1 MSTPVKII
9 VRNPPQEVKKILIRD
24 RGPEGPTGPP
34 GPGVPA
40 GGNDGDLLI
49 KGTPDNQ
56 WTDAPTVDMLAFDT
70 AAAETLTTQGQMA
83 WNADEE
89 TVDIQLNS
97 FTLHTGEH
105 VVYHAK
111 NQTGSTIAKGVP
123 VMFAGTDGN
132 RGKLLI
138 QPWNGTGPSPY
149 FMGITAEEFLNG
161 EEGFVV
167 EFGKVRGIQTN
178 GGNYGQTWVDGDIIY
193 AGTTTG
199 SLTNVQPAAP
209 NPHIIVAAV
218 VNAHGSNGTLF
229 VRPALGS
236 NIKDDEGVT
245 ITSLA
250 SGQILVA
257 DATGQIFENK
267 SVSGD
272 ATLANTGALTIAN
285 DAITYAKMQNVSA
298 ASRLLGRGSAGG
310 AGNVEEI
317 TLGTGLSMSGT
328 TLSATGSGATNLS
341 TTLTATNVTVNSDT
355 GTDATIPAAT
365 VTDAGVMTAA
375 DRTKL
380 DGIEAGADVTDATN
394 VGAAIDGSAAK
405 TTPVDAD
412 TVPLIDSAAGNI
424 LKKLSWANIKATLK
438 TYFDTLYPSGSGTSS
453 GTNTGDQNL
462 FGTIAVSGQSNV
474 VADSTS
480 DTLTLVAGTN
490 VTITTDASTDSITI
504 NASGGGGGTPG
515 GSDGQVQY
523 NNGGSF
529 GGMSGTT
536 WDDTNL
542 TLTVASATQTANNP
556 VLDLSQTW
564 NNGAVS
570 FEGIK
575 LDVTDTA
582 SAGSSALLDLHV
594 GGSSMFKV
602 GKDGTITVD
611 GDDTGTIGYRSDID
625 MVLLGDVA
633 GGAGTVG
640 IATVGAGN
648 IGVVNSVN
656 NFVAWTD
663 NTPAATVDLALYRD
677 AAATLAQRNG
687 TNAQTVRVY
696 ETFTDASNYER
707 LSISAA
713 SGTNV
718 IKPEAAGTGTASK
731 LDLYLTDAVKITS
744 GTGSPEGAVTAPV
757 GSIYS
762 RTDGGTNTTIYRKE
776 SGTGNTGWV
785 AVSNA
790 GGGGGISDGDTLS
803 IGLTFPN
810 TGLHILDT
818 NASHDLIIAPGSD
831 LSADRTLTVTTGDA
845 NRVLTLTGDASIAGT
860 NTGDVSLAGTPDY
873 ITLSGQTITRGQIDL
888 ATDVTGQL
896 PLANGGTGANLTD
909 PNADRILFWDDSAG
923 AVTWLTAGTG
933 LTITDTTISASGG
946 SGGKVVSV
954 QHASSNARQSS
965 TSTTFADITSLSI
978 THTPASSS
986 NKILLMTSVNGAS
999 NATSANLGIRF
1010 VRGASAVGVGDNEAT
1025 NRTAVGQATMSPGS
1039 DSADSLTH
1047 IFVDEPATTSSTT
1060 WKVQFAALQ
1069 TAGAVYINRT
1079 ANDSNNV
1086 FSPRGL
1092 CTFTLIEFAP

>member
-9 VRNPPQEVKKILIRD
+9 VRNAVQQVKKILVNNAPQPVEKILIRD

-56 WTDAPTVDMLAFDT
+56 W
-70 AAAETLTTQGQMA
+70 
-83 WNADEE
+83 
-89 TVDIQLNS
+89 
-97 FTLHTGEH
+97 
-105 VVYHAK
+105 
-111 NQTGSTIAKGVP
+111 VP
-123 VMFAGTDGN
+123 M
-132 RGKLLI
+132 
-138 QPWNGTGPSPY
+138 
-149 FMGITAEEFLNG
+149 
-161 EEGFVV
+161 
-167 EFGKVRGIQTN
+167 
-178 GGNYGQTWVDGDIIY
+178 
-193 AGTTTG
+193 
-199 SLTNVQPAAP
+199 
-209 NPHIIVAAV
+209 
-218 VNAHGSNGTLF
+218 
-229 VRPALGS
+229 
-236 NIKDDEGVT
+236 
-245 ITSLA
+245 
-250 SGQILVA
+250 
-257 DATGQIFENK
+257 
-267 SVSGD
+267 SGD

-285 DAITYAKMQNVSA
+285 DAVTYAKMQNVSA
-298 ASRLLGRGSAGG
+298 ASRLLGRGSSSG

-328 TLSATGSGATNLS
+328 TLSSTGGGATNLS

-365 VTDAGVMTAA
+365 VTNAGVMTAA

-380 DGIEAGADVTDATN
+380 DGIESGADVTDATN

-438 TYFDTLYPSGSGTSS
+438 SYFDTLYPSGSGTSS

-490 VTITTDASTDSITI
+490 VTITTDAGTDSITI
-504 NASGGGGGTPG
+504 SASGGGGGTPG

-582 SAGSSALLDLHV
+582 SASGSALLDLHV

-625 MVLLGDVA
+625 MLLLGDV
-633 GGAGTVG
+633 GFGS
-640 IATVGAGN
+640 
-648 IGVVNSVN
+648 GVVGVCSGNSGFPLGV
-656 NFVAWTD
+656 FMKAQAALAWTFD
-663 NTPAATVDLALYRD
+663 IPASTVDLALYRD
-677 AAATLAQRNG
+677 AAATLAQRDG

-696 ETFTDASNYER
+696 ETYTNASNYER

-845 NRVLTLTGDASIAGT
+845 SRVLTLTGDASIAGT
-860 NTGDVSLAGTPDY
+860 NTGDVTLAGTPDY
-873 ITLSGQTITRGQIDL
+873 ITISGQTITRGQIDL

-909 PNADRILFWDDSAG
+909 PNADRILFWDVSAG
-923 AVTWLTAGTG
+923 AMTWLTAGTG

-946 SGGKVVSV
+946 GGLTNITETLHTASPNNTVNAEQLEVTGGTTNVDLVLTPKGTGALIIGPEPDSAATGGNKRGTNTVDLQARRSAANQVAAGNMGLLGPGEYLRIEGGNNNSVLNGSGNTIT
-954 QHASSNARQSS
+954 NAG
-965 TSTTFADITSLSI
+965 TTFAIIGTGDRNNIATNAGPFNAIVNGQLCSI
-978 THTPASSS
+978 TGLYNDFNFLGTGAQCSIAARWASL
-986 NKILLMTSVNGAS
+986 ITGYY
-999 NATSANLGIRF
+999 
-1010 VRGASAVGVGDNEAT
+1010 SAVTANFGDARGGQAKADRYGMRAFANGSFNFPTQGEAQGAEFLLRNKTTTNSAVELFLDGSSARLTIPSGKVLSAIIQVTGIKSDGSAVAHYVRQFALKNVAGTTSQVYAAVTVGTDNAAGTSIAISADDTNDSLKIEAT
-1025 NRTAVGQATMSPGS
+1025 GVTSETWRWLAR
-1039 DSADSLTH
+1039 
-1047 IFVDEPATTSSTT
+1047 VDA
-1060 WKVQFAALQ
+1060 
-1069 TAGAVYINRT
+1069 
-1079 ANDSNNV
+1079 
-1086 FSPRGL
+1086 
-1092 CTFTLIEFAP
+1092 IEIGYGT

>member
-56 WTDAPTVDMLAFDT
+56 W
-70 AAAETLTTQGQMA
+70 
-83 WNADEE
+83 
-89 TVDIQLNS
+89 
-97 FTLHTGEH
+97 
-105 VVYHAK
+105 
-111 NQTGSTIAKGVP
+111 VP
-123 VMFAGTDGN
+123 M
-132 RGKLLI
+132 
-138 QPWNGTGPSPY
+138 
-149 FMGITAEEFLNG
+149 
-161 EEGFVV
+161 
-167 EFGKVRGIQTN
+167 
-178 GGNYGQTWVDGDIIY
+178 
-193 AGTTTG
+193 
-199 SLTNVQPAAP
+199 
-209 NPHIIVAAV
+209 
-218 VNAHGSNGTLF
+218 
-229 VRPALGS
+229 
-236 NIKDDEGVT
+236 
-245 ITSLA
+245 
-250 SGQILVA
+250 
-257 DATGQIFENK
+257 
-267 SVSGD
+267 SGD
-272 ATLANTGALTIAN
+272 ATIDTSGVLTVAN
-285 DAITYAKMQNVSA
+285 DAVTYAKMQNVSA
-298 ASRLLGRGSAGG
+298 ASRLLGRGSASG

-341 TTLTATNVTVNSDT
+341 TTLTATTATVNSDT

-438 TYFDTLYPSGSGTSS
+438 SYFDTIYPSGSGTSS

-474 VADSTS
+474 VADSTN

-504 NASGGGGGTPG
+504 NASGGGGTPG

-582 SAGSSALLDLHV
+582 SASGSALLDLHV
-594 GGSSMFKV
+594 GGSSMFKI

-633 GGAGTVG
+633 FGSGVVG
-640 IATVGAGN
+640 IATVGVGN
-648 IGVVNSVN
+648 IGVVNAVN
-656 NFVAWTD
+656 NFVAWTGD
-663 NTPAATVDLALYRD
+663 SPASTVDLALYRD
-677 AAATLAQRNG
+677 AAATLAQRDG

-762 RTDGGTNTTIYRKE
+762 RTDGGTDTTIYRKE

-873 ITLSGQTITRGQIDL
+873 ITISGQTITRGLIDL

-933 LTITDTTISASGG
+933 LTITGTTIEASGG
-946 SGGKVVSV
+946 GGGLTNITETLHTAAPNNTVNAEQLEVTGGTANVDLVLTPKGTGAFILGHEPDSTATGGNKRGTNSVDLQTRRSAANQVAAGNMGLLGPGEYLRIEGGNNNSVLNGSGNTIT
-954 QHASSNARQSS
+954 NAG
-965 TSTTFADITSLSI
+965 TTFAVIGNGDRNNIATNAGPFNAIVNGQLCSITGLYNDFSFIGSGAQCSIAARWASLITGYYSAVTANFGDARGGQAKADRYGMRAFANGSFNFPTQGEAQGCEFLLRNKTTTNAAVELFLDGSSTRLTIPSGKVLSALIQITGIKSDGSAVAHYVRQVAIKNVSGTTSLVYAAVTVGTDNAAGTSI
-978 THTPASSS
+978 A
-986 NKILLMTSVNGAS
+986 V
-999 NATSANLGIRF
+999 SADDTNDALK
-1010 VRGASAVGVGDNEAT
+1010 VEAT
-1025 NRTAVGQATMSPGS
+1025 GITAETWRWVAR
-1039 DSADSLTH
+1039 
-1047 IFVDEPATTSSTT
+1047 VD
-1060 WKVQFAALQ
+1060 
-1069 TAGAVYINRT
+1069 AVEIAYGT
-1079 ANDSNNV
+1079 
-1086 FSPRGL
+1086 
-1092 CTFTLIEFAP
+1092 